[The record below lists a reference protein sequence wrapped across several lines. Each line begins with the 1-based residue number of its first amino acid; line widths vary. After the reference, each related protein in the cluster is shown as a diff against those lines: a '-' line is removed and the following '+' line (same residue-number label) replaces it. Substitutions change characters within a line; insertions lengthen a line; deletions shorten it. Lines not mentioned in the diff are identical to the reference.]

1 MDVSVYFAFVVVSVG
16 LIVVPGPNI
25 LVIVSTG
32 LTHGR
37 VRALQTVAGTSTAMA
52 IQLALVALGTSW
64 LVHGISEG
72 FAVLKWLGVVWLALL
87 ALYHFRRSQKADGDD
102 RHVAGTTSFFTGF
115 VTSLTNP
122 KTILFFSA
130 FLPQF
135 VVSAHD
141 YASQISVLSVSFLL
155 LAVVIDSTY
164 AIASARIWQ
173 TLSRTRV
180 PALHHQLSA
189 AIYLV
194 AGTWLALLRR
204 VP

>member
-1 MDVSVYFAFVVVSVG
+1 MDISVYLAFLLVSVG
-16 LIVVPGPNI
+16 LIVVPGPNV
-25 LVIVSTG
+25 LVIVSTA
-32 LTHGR
+32 LTRGR
-37 VRALQTVAGTSTAMA
+37 VRALQTVAGTSIAMA
-52 IQLALVALGTSW
+52 IQLTLVALGTSW
-64 LVHGISEG
+64 MVHGISQG
-72 FAVLKWLGVVWLALL
+72 FAVLKWLGVVWLAML
-87 ALYHFRRSQKADGDD
+87 ALHHFRRSLKADGDNL
-102 RHVAGTTSFFTGF
+102 HVAGATSFFTGF

-141 YASQISVLSVSFLL
+141 YASQITVLSVSFLL
-155 LAVVIDSTY
+155 LAIIIDSAY
-164 AIASARIWQ
+164 AVASARIWQ

-180 PALHHQLSA
+180 PALHHRLSA
-189 AIYLV
+189 AIYLT